1 MIYFFQL
8 QDVSDTRTY
17 DREETNNFFGNHNA
31 KTEASGF
38 VVKGG
43 PWEQKAPD
51 TTSTEDFPTF
61 GGGAGPSPQ
70 ASVPWG
76 PRR

>member
-1 MIYFFQL
+1 MSESRGYE
-8 QDVSDTRTY
+8 
-17 DREETNNFFGNHNA
+17 REETNNFFGNSNS
-31 KTEASGF
+31 KTEEAAGF

-51 TTSTEDFPTF
+51 TTSTQDFPTF
-61 GGGAGPSPQ
+61 GGGASHAPQ
-70 ASVPWG
+70 TTKSWG